1 MVTDRIDDVEDHCFK
16 VSSRINSTWGS
27 DLVDM
32 VRAKHSLKIIEEEN
46 LVENSRVMGN
56 YLLEN
61 LLSIQAEF
69 PSLIS
74 NTRGLGLMCSFDFRN
89 AALRNQF
96 RELCYNEKVLILACG
111 EKSIRFRPALN
122 ISKDILDKGL
132 KVIKNVLY
140 LMSTKN

>member
-1 MVTDRIDDVEDHCFK
+1 

-32 VRAKHSLKIIEEEN
+32 VRSKHFLRIIEEEN

-61 LLSIQAEF
+61 LLNIQAEF
-69 PSLIS
+69 PALIS
-74 NTRGLGLMCSFDFRN
+74 NARGLGLMCSFDFPDSTMRN
-89 AALRNQF
+89 HFKN
-96 RELCYNEKVLILACG
+96 LCYNEKVLILGCG
-111 EKSIRFRPALN
+111 DKSIRFRPALN

-140 LMSTKN
+140 LMGINN